1 VRQSPAAPGQ
11 QPKVYQTPADV
22 REAYLDTGTR
32 AQSQRWLSALGYGT
46 GGADG
51 VFGPRTRA
59 AIAAWQRSAGYAPD
73 GYLTRKQY
81 RELRQS
87 ARFAEA
93 RSREYVAR
101 QRARRDRY
109 YNDGYGVY
117 EGPVDGYY
125 LEGPVGGGYG
135 PSGDLTISGPGY

>member
-1 VRQSPAAPGQ
+1 M
-11 QPKVYQTPADV
+11 

-59 AIAAWQRSAGYAPD
+59 AIAAWQRAAGYAPD